1 MFEFLAQN
9 FAVAGGVLAAIPL
22 LLHMLRRTPAVRM
35 PFSLVRFLS
44 PTLPKTTRR
53 SRIEN
58 WPLMLLRILAVALIA
73 LAFSRPFQRIAV
85 TQDSAAP
92 AGRRSA
98 ILLDSS
104 ASMRRDGIAESL
116 LLQFREQTAALQP
129 ADILSVSS
137 FAQTTRTLLTADE
150 WRQTDP
156 ASRTALLQRVEQQW
170 QPDWTATHLDSAML
184 EAAEEVSRERL
195 GESSDAASVIVITDF
210 QEGSRLDALRSSAW
224 PDGVRLELRPVKPEQ
239 SGNRGLSLAEDQK
252 SGRVRVRVTASGD
265 APSGACTL
273 QPFDSQGKPV
283 GNPIPL
289 DIAPGQRRTAAMP
302 EVTENQP
309 QIAGVELL
317 GDPHPFD
324 NVVDL
329 PLQQQKTRRI
339 LHAGSTDANDEE
351 SMRYYLQRVFDGQEA
366 EPLELL
372 DLVTA
377 DGMPI
382 PPPADSKL
390 VMLTD
395 TIPAS
400 LAPTLKQIADQGG
413 IILAAI
419 KSAEMASSISS
430 LLPAGLQWTEAEVKD
445 YAIMTATNSESQ
457 LLAPFADA
465 RFSDFSS
472 IRFWHY
478 RRIEGLPQDNSV
490 QILARFDSGSPA
502 ILEIRTPSGG
512 RIF

>member
-92 AGRRSA
+92 AGRRIA

-184 EAAEEVSRERL
+184 
-195 GESSDAASVIVITDF
+195 
-210 QEGSRLDALRSSAW
+210 
-224 PDGVRLELRPVKPEQ
+224 
-239 SGNRGLSLAEDQK
+239 
-252 SGRVRVRVTASGD
+252 
-265 APSGACTL
+265 
-273 QPFDSQGKPV
+273 
-283 GNPIPL
+283 
-289 DIAPGQRRTAAMP
+289 
-302 EVTENQP
+302 
-309 QIAGVELL
+309 
-317 GDPHPFD
+317 
-324 NVVDL
+324 
-329 PLQQQKTRRI
+329 
-339 LHAGSTDANDEE
+339 
-351 SMRYYLQRVFDGQEA
+351 
-366 EPLELL
+366 
-372 DLVTA
+372 
-377 DGMPI
+377 
-382 PPPADSKL
+382 
-390 VMLTD
+390 
-395 TIPAS
+395 
-400 LAPTLKQIADQGG
+400 
-413 IILAAI
+413 
-419 KSAEMASSISS
+419 
-430 LLPAGLQWTEAEVKD
+430 
-445 YAIMTATNSESQ
+445 
-457 LLAPFADA
+457 
-465 RFSDFSS
+465 
-472 IRFWHY
+472 
-478 RRIEGLPQDNSV
+478 
-490 QILARFDSGSPA
+490 
-502 ILEIRTPSGG
+502 
-512 RIF
+512 